1 MAKITHVED
10 LKQILDFHYII
21 LIMKIGSN
29 VRAWILLTILIYFFI
44 YCFKNQDLDQ
54 SMKDK
59 FSG

>member
-1 MAKITHVED
+1 MAMITHVED

-21 LIMKIGSN
+21 LIKKIGSN

-54 SMKDK
+54 SMEDK

>member
-1 MAKITHVED
+1 MAMITHVED
-10 LKQILDFHYII
+10 LKRILDFHYII
-21 LIMKIGSN
+21 LIKKIGSN

>member
-1 MAKITHVED
+1 MAMITHVED
-10 LKQILDFHYII
+10 LKQISDFHYII
-21 LIMKIGSN
+21 LIKKIGSN
-29 VRAWILLTILIYFFI
+29 VRAWILLTTLIYFFI